1 MFPIAI
7 MLYQMILFV
16 ILTPGLL
23 LRIPPRG
30 SLLMAAVVH
39 SLVFAL
45 IFHFTHKFVGSA
57 TESFDSM
64 SGGADEEEMGHSSGG
79 MGMGMGSASASASAS
94 RGQRM
99 Y

>member
-1 MFPIAI
+1 MFPVAI

-16 ILTPGLL
+16 VLTPGLL

-30 SLLMAAVVH
+30 SLLIAAIVH

-45 IFHFTHKFVGSA
+45 IFHFTHKFVGSSM
-57 TESFDSM
+57 ESFED
-64 SGGADEEEMGHSSGG
+64 GDMGHSSGG
-79 MGMGMGSASASASAS
+79 MGMDMGGMGHASASASGS
-94 RGQRM
+94 RRQRM